1 MFRVLG
7 VYNFAQSMNQNQHSY
22 NLDEVKKEVTF
33 LGKKEQVCTDMY
45 SFHFIAQI

>member
-1 MFRVLG
+1 MLMCTLSPKFI
-7 VYNFAQSMNQNQHSY
+7 NQNQHSY